1 MTHFRSEPEPPLNLT
16 AADATG
22 PAATREAAPPAAP
35 AVPAPDG
42 ADDQRRAQHLLAQ
55 AMDRIGTNR
64 CHKVILSIVVFGAFF
79 DVIEQNTVG
88 IVAPFLKEQW
98 GVTSTGIGFL
108 ASATFGAMYVGA
120 ALAGWLSDLKGRKT
134 MFNFN
139 LALYSLGA
147 LICALA
153 PNFEVLVAG
162 RIVVGL
168 GLGGEFVVG
177 LTLLAEMTST
187 QFRGTAISLLQVGAG
202 GLGNPAA
209 YLFGLLTVGWIGPH
223 LPALL
228 GGPEAGWRWVFVL
241 LCLPALLVLYTRR
254 HMPETPRYLISKA
267 RTADANRALSVLAS
281 GKMNPRGLA
290 VTSYLPEGL
299 RLSEEKAQ
307 WTEILRG
314 RLGRNSAVLGSCTAA
329 LFGAQFVLLTFWPT
343 LLVDRGYPVATSLT
357 FTMIIFMGAVT
368 GTLFATYLN
377 TRFRRKPTIAVA
389 AALSC
394 ASALAFP
401 FLADGATEILVLG
414 FLFEFFS
421 WWANCSISTW
431 CPELY
436 PTRVRAFGIGVISN
450 LGMIGG
456 ALLPPVAGALLGSMG
471 PTALLG
477 LVAVMCA
484 VVLVAVPFGPE
495 TFGRSLEELHDEN

>member
-1 MTHFRSEPEPPLNLT
+1 MHYQSEPEPLGIPPIKQPGLV
-16 AADATG
+16 
-22 PAATREAAPPAAP
+22 AAPKT
-35 AVPAPDG
+35 VPPSAGDIPV
-42 ADDQRRAQHLLAQ
+42 DDQRRAHLLLASV
-55 AMDRIGTNR
+55 MDRIGTNR
-64 CHKVILSIVVFGAFF
+64 CHKMILCIVAFGAFF

-88 IVAPFLKEQW
+88 IVGPSLKEQW
-98 GVTSTGIGFL
+98 GVSSTGIGFL

-139 LALYSLGA
+139 LALYSMGA
-147 LICALA
+147 LVCALA
-153 PNFEVLVAG
+153 PNFTVLATG
-162 RIVVGL
+162 RVIVGL

-187 QFRGTAISLLQVGAG
+187 QFRSTAVSLLQVGAG

-209 YLFGLLTVGWIGPH
+209 YLFGLITVGMIGPH
-223 LPALL
+223 LPQFL
-228 GGPEAGWRWVFVL
+228 GGPDASWRWVFVL
-241 LCLPALLVLYTRR
+241 LCLPALLILYTRR
-254 HMPETPRYLISKA
+254 NMPETPRYLVSKA
-267 RTADANRALSVLAS
+267 RIPAANRSLSVLAS
-281 GKMNPRGLA
+281 GRLNPRGLV
-290 VTSYLPEGL
+290 VTDYLPDNL
-299 RLSEEKAQ
+299 QLAEENVR

-343 LLVDRGYPVATSLT
+343 ILVDRGYAIATSLT
-357 FTMIIFMGAVT
+357 FTMIIFLGAVT
-368 GTLFATYLN
+368 GTIFASFLN
-377 TRFRRKPTIAVA
+377 ARFRRRPTIAVA

-401 FLADGATEILVLG
+401 FLAHGAAAILVLG

-421 WWANCSISTW
+421 WWANCSISAW

-456 ALLPPVAGALLGSMG
+456 ALLPPVAGALLGSLG
-471 PTALLG
+471 SGALLT
-477 LVAVMCA
+477 LVAAMCA